1 MKTHVYSVIMNVR
14 QEGVEE
20 DWPLE
25 LIDFDGEWEHRV
37 GKFRGRPV
45 TAGGRNFEVD
55 RLPRRWKHRVLK
67 PGQLLFYQSAKLIHG
82 RPSPFNGSLRDA
94 ARNARAAAPP
104 RPERARRGAAKTGT
118 RAPRRRRD
126 ENARAAAPSRPERT
140 RRDPAA
146 TPPRRYANCFCHFAP
161 KVGWD
166 FEKREG
172 DVLYYKGEPLVDY
185 KIRETYDAPELVSA
199 K

>member
-1 MKTHVYSVIMNVR
+1 MKTHVYSVIMNIR

-104 RPERARRGAAKTGT
+104 RPERARRGAA
-118 RAPRRRRD
+118 
-126 ENARAAAPSRPERT
+126 
-140 RRDPAA
+140 A